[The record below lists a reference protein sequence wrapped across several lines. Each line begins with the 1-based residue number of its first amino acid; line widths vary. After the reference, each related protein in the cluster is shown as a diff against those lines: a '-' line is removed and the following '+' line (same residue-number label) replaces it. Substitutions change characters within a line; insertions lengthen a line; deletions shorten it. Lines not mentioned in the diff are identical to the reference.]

1 VTPRR
6 PVARVSLPR
15 GQIFL
20 PVRGRFDFATLI
32 ARGGHAPW
40 RSGGRTRPWLERPE
54 RLPDGSVR
62 LLRICAEAGGIVL
75 QVTGRAARDIETLAP
90 LAVRVRR
97 ALGLDARHPGAGAPR
112 SRASPRVLRGTTAFE
127 DLVGIL
133 VARDRGASPAV
144 ESLHALVSL
153 GSRCPADRRRHA
165 FPTPEVLARLPLREL
180 RRRTGLGP
188 AAGWVRTL
196 ARDVARG
203 TRDPREL
210 DDLTARDAVRA
221 LRGVEG
227 LDAAGVRTMLRLLGH
242 TDGSAARSVVR
253 RASTRAT
260 RTRRAAR
267 S

>member
-1 VTPRR
+1 MQ
-6 PVARVSLPR
+6 R

-20 PVRGRFDFATLI
+20 PVRGRFDFGTLI
-32 ARGGHAPW
+32 ARGGHAPPW

-54 RLPDGSVR
+54 SVPDGSVR
-62 LLRICAEAGGIVL
+62 LLRICAEAGGVVL

-97 ALGLDARHPGAGAPR
+97 ALGLDARHRGGDAPR
-112 SRASPRVLRGTTAFE
+112 SRHRVLRGTTAFE

-133 VARDRGASPAV
+133 VARDPGASPAV
-144 ESLHALVSL
+144 EPLHALVSL

-165 FPTPEVLARLPLREL
+165 FPTPEVLARLSLREL

-188 AAGWVRTL
+188 GAGWVRTL
-196 ARDVARG
+196 ARDVVRG

-210 DDLTARDAVRA
+210 DDMTARDAVRA

-242 TDGSAARSVVR
+242 SDRSTPARSVVR
-253 RASTRAT
+253 RASTRGT
-260 RTRRAAR
+260 RTRRAVLR
-267 S
+267 